1 MHHLSS
7 AKLVRVV
14 HLSRR
19 PAHLP
24 HRFRSALKSVRKHGS
39 TVRRCWVQ
47 NWFKKNSL
55 KHDASTTHAIV
66 PSLGSMAR
74 SQINPIDSCQQS
86 TLELHAQFNLTN
98 DHKKK
103 KSPYLQGCPVTCS
116 CKTAAGS
123 LLSCSKKDDCCRG
136 FQLWESVEKKMNP
149 RHSGQ
154 LFNQSTS
161 TGENRKNG
169 QQFTIL
175 KRITNS
181 KV

>member
-1 MHHLSS
+1 MDRDQAQRPS
-7 AKLVRVV
+7 AV
-14 HLSRR
+14 
-19 PAHLP
+19 
-24 HRFRSALKSVRKHGS
+24 KSK
-39 TVRRCWVQ
+39 
-47 NWFKKNSL
+47 
-55 KHDASTTHAIV
+55 
-66 PSLGSMAR
+66 PSGQLT
-74 SQINPIDSCQQS
+74 CS

-136 FQLWESVEKKMNP
+136 FQLRESVEKKLNP

-161 TGENRKNG
+161 TGENRKMASSSHYLNELLIHKCKFRHR
-169 QQFTIL
+169 FTVH
-175 KRITNS
+175 S
-181 KV
+181 